1 MARGFRSLGAG
12 SFDERPQRILRPVRP
27 GFILLTLVIA
37 LVLNFLPWRSV
48 VGIPD
53 WVAIAIVFWGVHEPR
68 RMGIGLA
75 WALGIV
81 MDAANG
87 ALLGQHALAYSV
99 LAFAS
104 IALSRRMLWFPV
116 WPQAA
121 HVLPLLLGCQL
132 LMLGVRLAAGGAFP
146 GILYFAGS
154 FIGAALWPVVTMLL
168 LVPQRM
174 PESVDENRPI

>member
-1 MARGFRSLGAG
+1 MARGFRGLSA
-12 SFDERPQRILRPVRP
+12 SRFEDRPQRILRPVRP
-27 GFILLTLVIA
+27 AFILLTLVIA
-37 LVLNFLPWRSV
+37 LVLNLLPWRST

-75 WALGIV
+75 WALGII

-104 IALSRRMLWFPV
+104 MGLSRRMLWFPV

-132 LMLGVRLAAGGAFP
+132 LMLLVRLASGGAFP
-146 GILYFAGS
+146 GVMYFAGS
-154 FIGAALWPVVTMLL
+154 LIAAALWPLVTMLL
-168 LVPQRM
+168 LAPQRM